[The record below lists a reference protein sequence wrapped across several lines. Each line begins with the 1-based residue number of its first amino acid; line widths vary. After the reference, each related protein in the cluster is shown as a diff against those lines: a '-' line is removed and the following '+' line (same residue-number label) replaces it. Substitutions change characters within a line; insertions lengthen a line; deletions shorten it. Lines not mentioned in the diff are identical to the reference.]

1 MQQEKSQTN
10 QTGKL
15 RQRPTWP
22 QPAVLP
28 LCKDSNYEDF
38 SVDDIPFDSNKTT
51 STCSKLTLGAK
62 DMSTSSND
70 SESGLVDLP
79 CASCSCP
86 LHIIL

>member
-10 QTGKL
+10 QMPKL

-22 QPAVLP
+22 QQAVLP

-38 SVDDIPFDSNKTT
+38 LVDDIPFDSNKTT
-51 STCSKLTLGAK
+51 STCSKIILGAK
-62 DMSTSSND
+62 DMSTSSKD
-70 SESGLVDLP
+70 SESGLADLP
-79 CASCSCP
+79 CASCP